1 LILIC
6 DEPTCRVEGEY
17 VSMDFAEIDSVD
29 CRSFGPTAA
38 RIFDTGPQHDCVG
51 RSLEVAVNKM
61 NPKLG
66 VSVMTD
72 EELGKTLNMC
82 LRYFWL
88 LGVIKEF
95 IVPMDLLLHRSICK
109 RGWIAYTA

>member
-17 VSMDFAEIDSVD
+17 VFMNFAEIDSVD
-29 CRSFGPTAA
+29 CRSFGPTVA
-38 RIFDTGPQHDCVG
+38 RIFDTGSQHDCVG
-51 RSLEVAVNKM
+51 RSLEVAMNKM

-66 VSVMTD
+66 VSVMTN
-72 EELGKTLNMC
+72 EELDKTLNMC

-95 IVPMDLLLHRSICK
+95 IVPMDLLLHRSIYK
-109 RGWIAYTA
+109 RG